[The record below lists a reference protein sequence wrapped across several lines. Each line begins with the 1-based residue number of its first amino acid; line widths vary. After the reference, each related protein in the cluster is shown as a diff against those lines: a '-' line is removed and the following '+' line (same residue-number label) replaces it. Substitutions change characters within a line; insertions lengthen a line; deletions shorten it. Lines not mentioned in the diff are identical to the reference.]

1 MKKLVTIGFFC
12 FSTLTILAQ
21 SELSIQNSEK
31 VIGTNSRTNEKILA
45 KEYIFP
51 ERIDQYQL
59 DSVSGFVAV
68 QLRGTSKNGKWLN
81 NSGNIVLFDLRANKI
96 RWAKKINYSQ
106 SSIKQFGHL
115 LIQKINDKSY
125 CLNVGNGEVM
135 WEVKN
140 SISYF
145 ERGRNL
151 GIGYKSNNLTGSTN
165 TLEGIDL
172 LNGNNIWK
180 REISREYS
188 WNDIFHLN
196 DSVLIVAAAG
206 LHSINLTDGIGWDYH
221 TITGAKDYKS
231 TIATNV
237 AGAALG
243 VLTGSYLMSTG
254 SDLVRDVVSNVL
266 IDSSNIY
273 FASRENIARLDQRGN
288 VKWSFS
294 FPKGLASNSSIF
306 MKDSLIYMV
315 NKGFAFMGNRQIDFG
330 TPFLA
335 AYNKNTGKQ
344 HFFNTLNDKKDQIGG
359 FKIIKDEIIL
369 ILKDRVLK
377 YSLVNGSLV
386 LEKSF
391 DMGLVGELS
400 YFIGDQAYLK
410 RDNSFV
416 CLVTSDSTS
425 HYLYTKTGKI
435 LKLNSQFDL
444 AEQLDYKQLY
454 ICYLKTKDI
463 RFLAKDQGT
472 TVIGRDNQNHAE
484 LKITG
489 NAILKGSKL
498 YDIQEKS
505 FIELELKELE

>member
-1 MKKLVTIGFFC
+1 MRKLVAIGFFC
-12 FSTLTILAQ
+12 LNTVSILAQ
-21 SELSIQNSEK
+21 TELSIQNSEK
-31 VIGTNSRTNEKILA
+31 IIGKNSRTNKDILA

-59 DSVSGFVAV
+59 DSASGFVAV
-68 QLRGTSKNGKWLN
+68 QLRGTTKNGKWLN
-81 NSGNIVLFDLRANKI
+81 NSGNIVLYDLFNNKVK
-96 RWAKKINYSQ
+96 WAKKINYAQ

-115 LIQKINDKSY
+115 IIQKINDKSY
-125 CLNVGNGEVM
+125 CLNIENAEVM

-140 SISYF
+140 SISYV
-145 ERGRNL
+145 EHGRNL
-151 GIGYKSNNLTGSTN
+151 AIGYKSNAFTGSTN

-188 WNDIFHLN
+188 WNDVFHLN

-206 LHSINLTDGIGWDYH
+206 LHSINLKDGTGWDYH

-231 TIATNV
+231 TVATNV

-243 VLTGSYLMSTG
+243 VLTGTYFMSTG
-254 SDLVRDVVSNVL
+254 SDLVRDIVSNVL
-266 IDSSNIY
+266 MDSLNIY
-273 FASRENIARLDQRGN
+273 FASRENITRLDQSGN
-288 VKWSFS
+288 VKWSFN

-306 MKDSLIYMV
+306 IKDSLIYMV

-344 HFFNTLNDKKDQIGG
+344 LFFNTLNDKKDQISG
-359 FKIIKDEIIL
+359 FKINKDEIIL
-369 ILKDRVLK
+369 ILKDRILK
-377 YSLVNGSLV
+377 YSLAKGSLL

-391 DMGLVGELS
+391 DIGLVGELS
-400 YFIGDQAYLK
+400 YFIGNQAYLK
-410 RDNSFV
+410 KDNSFV

-425 HYLYTKTGKI
+425 NYLYTKTGKI
-435 LKLNSQFDL
+435 LKLSGKFDIL
-444 AEQLDYKQLY
+444 EQIDYKQIY
-454 ICYLKTKDI
+454 ICYLKAKDI
-463 RFLAKDQGT
+463 KFLAKDQET
-472 TVIGRDNQNHAE
+472 TVIGMDNQNLAE
-484 LKITG
+484 LKISG

-498 YDIQEKS
+498 YDIQDKS
-505 FIELELKELE
+505 FIEFDVKELE

>member
-1 MKKLVTIGFFC
+1 MRKLVAIGFFC
-12 FSTLTILAQ
+12 FGTLTLLAQ

-31 VIGTNSRTNEKILA
+31 IVGKHSKTNKDILA

-59 DSVSGFVAV
+59 DSASGFVAV
-68 QLRGTSKNGKWLN
+68 QLRGTTKNGKWLN
-81 NSGNIVLFDLRANKI
+81 NSGNIALFDLVANKI
-96 RWAKKINYSQ
+96 KWAKKINYSQ
-106 SSIKQFGHL
+106 SSIKQFGPL
-115 LIQKINDKSY
+115 IIQKINDKSF
-125 CLNVGNGEVM
+125 CLNSVSGEVM

-140 SISYF
+140 TISYF

-151 GIGYKSNNLTGSTN
+151 GIGYKSNNLTGSSN

-180 REISREYS
+180 REISREYG

-206 LHSINLTDGIGWDYH
+206 LHTINLKDGTGWDYH

-231 TIATNV
+231 TVATNV

-243 VLTGSYLMSTG
+243 VLTGTYIMSTG
-254 SDLVRDVVSNVL
+254 SDLVRDIVSNVL
-266 IDSSNIY
+266 MDSLNIY
-273 FASRENIARLDQRGN
+273 FASRENITRLDQRGN
-288 VKWSFS
+288 VKWSVN
-294 FPKGLASNSSIF
+294 FPKGLSSNSSIF
-306 MKDSLIYMV
+306 IKDSLIYMV
-315 NKGFAFMGNRQIDFG
+315 NKGFALMGNRQIDFG

-344 HFFNTLNDKKDQIGG
+344 LFLKTLSDKKDQISG
-359 FKIIKDEIIL
+359 FKINKDEIIL

-377 YSLVNGSLV
+377 YSLAKGSLL

-391 DMGLVGELS
+391 DIGLVGELS
-400 YFIGDQAYLK
+400 YLIGDQVYLK

-425 HYLYTKTGKI
+425 NYLYTKKGKI
-435 LKLNSQFDL
+435 LKLNGQYDIM
-444 AEQLDYKQLY
+444 EQIDYQQIY
-454 ICYLKTKDI
+454 ICYLKAKGI
-463 RFLAKDQGT
+463 KFLAKDQGT
-472 TVIGRDNQNHAE
+472 TVIGRDNQSLAE
-484 LKITG
+484 LKISG
-489 NAILKGSKL
+489 NAMLKGSKL

-505 FIELELKELE
+505 FIEFDVNELE